1 MGASKN
7 IVHNQIEMKK
17 YLGQL
22 LLFSVLSTTV
32 TFSQDSD
39 ESLVRLLDFVHNT
52 RDYKEGYTENLGK
65 NDFRYHSI
73 RTDVEECLL
82 TRATDG
88 TMSIEW
94 ATESVDSEIK
104 SKGIGFLWIAA
115 MDITGVRCGFDL
127 YLNDKKR
134 FHIEAS
140 TSYSWSMES
149 PDGGSLQFS
158 SMEKDH
164 HGDSHGYMA
173 LWAPTS
179 WLNPGEPQRIR
190 IVGEAAGSNS
200 WIIVYKAKD
209 AASYLQQSVQYDKWL
224 KLDAVK
230 IEKKYRLSLTLP
242 AYFAG
247 ETLYYTSAGKSGKVL
262 TKLRKKEAE
271 AEFEL
276 PEKSFGEPLTIK
288 DTNAEIVAINS
299 FGHVESSS
307 KLLNKAILKT
317 SQAILEDGNI
327 NINSQRIYS
336 PKTVQSLKA
345 LSQSKL
351 SDGKIYLM
359 NSSHQDIAWMDSPEK
374 CVLERD
380 TMLLSPL
387 FDLASLDPDYRFD
400 IEDALMLKE
409 FIHRHPDKKSLVQQM
424 LSDGRISCGSTFIQP
439 YEEMYS
445 GESLARQFYFG
456 AKWLKDEFNYDA
468 NIYWNVDVPGR
479 TLQMPQIMKKAGTD
493 YLMMSRFE
501 KGAYNWYSP
510 DGSYIT
516 TYSPG
521 HYADA
526 FRPLQKNFFD
536 AAQYLSSSAL
546 FWEKYYKEKSEN
558 SVVPVLSDWDMS
570 PAVNYSPFIKK
581 WESVTEIQNEN
592 GDFEKVILPEFKI
605 ASGPEYFK
613 ALSAGINELPEI
625 EGERPAI
632 WLYIHGPSHQKALKA
647 SREGDIILT
656 QAEKFATINA
666 WIDGNF
672 KNYPQNALN
681 SAWEAKIYPD
691 HGWGGKNGHITD
703 NLFLQKFV
711 EAKSS
716 GEKIL
721 DQTLMDISSKIKTSP
736 EKGIPVVVFNSL
748 SWVRSDVVS
757 ITLSFNPGEAKYVI
771 LTDAHGSDI
780 PLQITEEEQYADG
793 SLRSAS
799 ICFIAEDLP
808 SMGYKTY
815 YYSSVKDKDSQQ
827 QMIGGSLENKFYKI
841 EFTDGGLQSIYDKDL
856 QKELI
861 DPSKFKG
868 GEVFTMRSIGN
879 GAGEFS
885 EVQQPDMEGFDKT
898 GNYQMHWDLADNG
911 PVFTSWKMRQA
922 IKYAVVEQE
931 VILYHEL
938 KRIDFKTKILNW
950 EGVLFREFRF
960 AMPLNMNEG
969 QVAYEVPY
977 GVLEVGKDEMKG
989 DAGERY
995 TIPCKDTRPR
1005 AIQNWISAFNES
1017 HSVMLSSTVVAADY
1031 LDPTNDPVSNVILQP
1046 ILFASRQSCHGEG
1059 NDYLQTGDHSFL
1071 FTLTS
1076 ANADWKSSYKSG
1088 IQANEKLHTVVDP
1101 KQYLNAE
1108 LLEELSFVSLDA
1120 DNVLIATMKKAEN
1133 SQNTV
1138 IRMVEMEGEDT
1149 FSKMNL
1155 LPPVNTMEKV
1165 SLIEEPIKDSG
1176 TSKDLKLDIG
1186 HHAIETYMLEMD

>member
-1 MGASKN
+1 
-7 IVHNQIEMKK
+7 MKK

-22 LLFSVLSTTV
+22 LLFSVLSSTV
-32 TFSQDSD
+32 TFSQESD
-39 ESLVRLLDFVHNT
+39 ESLVRLLDFVHKT
-52 RDYKEGYTENLGK
+52 RDYKEGYTESLGE

-73 RTDVEECLL
+73 RTDVEECLISR
-82 TRATDG
+82 TTDG

-94 ATESVDSEIK
+94 ATESLDSEIK

-115 MDITGVRCGFDL
+115 MDITGEKCGFDL

-134 FHIEAS
+134 FHIQAS
-140 TSYSWSMES
+140 TSYSWSMET
-149 PDGGSLQFS
+149 PDGGALQFS

-164 HGDSHGYMA
+164 HGDAHGYMA
-173 LWAPTS
+173 LWAPAL

-190 IVGEAAGSNS
+190 IVGEAAGSNT

-224 KLDAVK
+224 KLNAVK
-230 IEKKYRLSLTLP
+230 SDIEYRLSLTLP
-242 AYFAG
+242 AYFTG
-247 ETLYYTSAGKSGKVL
+247 ETLYYTSGEKSGKVI
-262 TKLRKKEAE
+262 TKPGNKEAE
-271 AEFEL
+271 AQFEL
-276 PEKSFGEPLTIK
+276 PEKAFGQPLTIK
-288 DTNAEIVAINS
+288 DSNAEIVAVNS
-299 FGHVESSS
+299 FGHEEMSS
-307 KLLNKAILKT
+307 KLLNKAILKNKQ
-317 SQAILEDGNI
+317 SILDDGSISI
-327 NINSQRIYS
+327 NAQRIYS
-336 PKTVQSLKA
+336 PKTVHSLKSLA
-345 LSQSKL
+345 QSNLSEGKL
-351 SDGKIYLM
+351 YLM

-387 FDLASLDPDYRFD
+387 FDLASRIPDYRFD

-424 LSDGRISCGSTFIQP
+424 LSDGRISCGSTYIQP

-501 KGAYNWYSP
+501 KGVYNWYSP
-510 DGSYIT
+510 DGSFVT
-516 TYSPG
+516 AYSPG

-536 AAQYLSSSAL
+536 AAQYLSSSSL
-546 FWEKYYKEKSEN
+546 FWEKYYKGKSKN
-558 SVVPVLSDWDMS
+558 TVVPVLSDWDMS
-570 PAVNYSPFIKK
+570 PAVNYSPFIQN
-581 WESVTEIQNEN
+581 WESLTELQNEK
-592 GDFEKVILPEFKI
+592 GDFEEVSLPEFRI
-605 ASGPEYFK
+605 ASGPEFFES
-613 ALSAGINELPEI
+613 LTAGIENVPAI

-656 QAEKFATINA
+656 QAEKFATANA
-666 WIDGNF
+666 WIEGSF
-672 KNYPQNALN
+672 KDYPQLELN
-681 SAWEAKIYPD
+681 KAWEAKIYPD
-691 HGWGGKNGHITD
+691 HGWGGKNGQITD
-703 NLFLQKFV
+703 QLFLQKFI
-711 EAKSS
+711 EARNS
-716 GEKIL
+716 GKQIL
-721 DQTLMDISSKIKTSP
+721 DQTLKDISSKIKTSQENGTP
-736 EKGIPVVVFNSL
+736 LVVFNSL
-748 SWVRSDVVS
+748 NWARTDVANAR
-757 ITLSFNPGEAKYVI
+757 IFFNPGEAKHVI
-771 LTDAHGSDI
+771 LKDAHGNNI
-780 PLQITEEEQYADG
+780 PVQIVDKEQYTDG
-793 SLRSAS
+793 SLRSAT
-799 ICFIAEDLP
+799 IFFVAEDVP
-808 SMGYKTY
+808 SIGYKTY
-815 YYSSVKDKDSQQ
+815 YYSP
-827 QMIGGSLENKFYKI
+827 GSEINNGNEPGQGKLENKFYKI
-841 EFTDGGLQSIYDKDL
+841 EFADGGLQSIYDKDL

-861 DPSKFKG
+861 DPSKFKA

-879 GAGEFS
+879 GAGEFA

-898 GNYQMHWDLADNG
+898 SNYQMHWDLVQNG
-911 PVFTSWKMRQA
+911 PVYTSWKMRQA
-922 IKYAVVEQE
+922 IKHAVVEQE

-938 KRIDFKTKILNW
+938 KRIDFKTNILNW

-960 AMPLNMNEG
+960 AMPLNMQES

-977 GVLEVGKDEMKG
+977 GVLEVGKDEMEG

-1005 AIQNWISAFNES
+1005 GIQNWISAYNES
-1017 HSVMLSSTVVAADY
+1017 HCVMLSSTVVAADY
-1031 LDPTNDPVSNVILQP
+1031 LDPTDNPVSNVILQP

-1059 NDYLQTGDHSFL
+1059 NDYLQTGDHGFL

-1076 ANADWKSSYKSG
+1076 ASADWKSSYKSG
-1088 IQANEKLHTVVDP
+1088 KQANEKLHIVVAP

-1108 LLEELSFVSLDA
+1108 LPEEESFLSNEAS
-1120 DNVLIATMKKAEN
+1120 NVLVTTMKKAEN

-1149 FSKMNL
+1149 VLKINL
-1155 LPPVNTMEKV
+1155 FHPAKKIEKV
-1165 SLIEEPIKDSG
+1165 SLIEESFEQIGSG
-1176 TSKDLKLDIG
+1176 QGTNLNIG
-1186 HHAIETYMLEMD
+1186 HHAIETYIIELD